1 MLNKNNL
8 GFFLFALIIIC
19 LIIGTN
25 RREGLVEKEEVH
37 TVNFLAPKIA
47 QHGKKDLA
55 YHPSKISL
63 DKAFLSDWTIRT
75 APYSPLAQ
83 KRPDYEVGKTQDM
96 GMIANPKRLK
106 AIESCRP
113 SLTGIYDDCGPYG
126 WNVDEYKYPELHE
139 VFNPAIIKSRPIM
152 TSRTSDQHSQK

>member
-47 QHGKKDLA
+47 
-55 YHPSKISL
+55 
-63 DKAFLSDWTIRT
+63 
-75 APYSPLAQ
+75 
-83 KRPDYEVGKTQDM
+83 
-96 GMIANPKRLK
+96 
-106 AIESCRP
+106 
-113 SLTGIYDDCGPYG
+113 
-126 WNVDEYKYPELHE
+126 
-139 VFNPAIIKSRPIM
+139 
-152 TSRTSDQHSQK
+152 